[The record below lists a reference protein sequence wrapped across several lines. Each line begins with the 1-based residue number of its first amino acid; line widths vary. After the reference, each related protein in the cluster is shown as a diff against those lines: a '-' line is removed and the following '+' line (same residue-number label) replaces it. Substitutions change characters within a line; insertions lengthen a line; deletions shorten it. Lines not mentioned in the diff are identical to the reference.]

1 MIVASLSTVV
11 AFVLLLLNNDCQAL
25 GKDPNHNPLQVSTIH
40 FQILKFN
47 NMLVNLQC
55 INNFS
60 QLHLKG
66 KEIYGDM
73 SETDIF

>member
-25 GKDPNHNPLQVSTIH
+25 GKDPNHNPLQVSTIY
-40 FQILKFN
+40 FQISKFN
-47 NMLVNLQC
+47 NMGVNLPV
-55 INNFS
+55 INCFS
-60 QLHLKG
+60 HLNLKG
-66 KEIYGDM
+66 KEIYGDT

>member
-11 AFVLLLLNNDCQAL
+11 AFVLLLLNNDCQPL

-47 NMLVNLQC
+47 KMLLNLQC
-55 INNFS
+55 IENFNR
-60 QLHLKG
+60 LHLKG

-73 SETDIF
+73 YETDRL